1 MIRSALFGLCSAAL
15 LALPVWADPPAT
27 DGDGAV
33 QTQTQSQAQAQSQA
47 QSQTTSQTAV
57 PAADGAVA
65 APVPAGPEPVAAPI
79 SPTGPRVKIVTS
91 LGTITLALDE
101 EHAPLTVKNF
111 LRYAREGFFNNTVI
125 YRVVPHFV
133 VQMGGVDMSGHGRA
147 HRGPIPLETSSGL
160 KNVRGAVAMARDTK
174 PDTADTEFF
183 IDLADNS
190 PLDPKAGD
198 KPNTTGYAVFAAVE
212 EGMDVVDA
220 IAKLPTKGGYGPFK
234 DAAPKVPVRI
244 LKVIAP
250 PAPAAKAKH
259 K

>member
-1 MIRSALFGLCSAAL
+1 MIRSALFGLCGAAV
-15 LALPVWADPPAT
+15 LALPVWADPPAA
-27 DGDGAV
+27 DGDGTA
-33 QTQTQSQAQAQSQA
+33 QTQQAQTQA
-47 QSQTTSQTAV
+47 QSQTTPQSAA
-57 PAADGAVA
+57 PAADGAAV
-65 APVPAGPEPVAAPI
+65 APVVPAPAGPEPVAAPI
-79 SPTGPRVKIVTS
+79 SPTGPRVKIVTT
-91 LGTITLALDE
+91 LGTITLALDV
-101 EHAPLTVKNF
+101 EHAPVTVQNF

-133 VQMGGVDMSGHGRA
+133 VQMGGVDMSGHGRP

-174 PDTADTEFF
+174 PDTGDTEFF

-234 DAAPKVPVRI
+234 DAAPKTPVRI

-250 PAPAAKAKH
+250 PALAAKAKH

>member
-1 MIRSALFGLCSAAL
+1 MIRSALFGLCGAAL
-15 LALPVWADPPAT
+15 LALPVWADPPAA

-33 QTQTQSQAQAQSQA
+33 QTQTQSQ
-47 QSQTTSQTAV
+47 TTPQTAA
-57 PAADGAVA
+57 PAADGAA
-65 APVPAGPEPVAAPI
+65 AVPAGPEPVAAPI
-79 SPTGPRVKIVTS
+79 SPTGPRVKIVTT
-91 LGTITLALDE
+91 LGTITLALDA
-101 EHAPLTVKNF
+101 EHAPVTVQNF

-174 PDTADTEFF
+174 PDTGDTEFF

-212 EGMDVVDA
+212 GGMDVVDA